1 MTNAARE
8 PKRTCIGCRRR
19 VVTSALARVALSDGT
34 IVFWGSE
41 SKRPTGRG
49 ASLHPDAECLRAALK
64 TGAFARA
71 FRTRL
76 SGDRQDEANLLEQ
89 LIQRRWNRKTP

>member
-8 PKRTCIGCRRR
+8 PERTCIGCRRR
-19 VVTSALARVALSDGT
+19 AVASALARVALSDGT
-34 IVFWGSE
+34 IVFWGAA
-41 SKRPTGRG
+41 RPAGRG
-49 ASLHPDAECLRAALK
+49 ASLHPNADCLRAALK

-71 FRTRL
+71 FRARVEMPT
-76 SGDRQDEANLLEQ
+76 EADLLEQ

>member
-8 PKRTCIGCRRR
+8 PERTCIGCRRR
-19 VVTSALARVALSDGT
+19 AVASALARVALSDGT
-34 IVFWGSE
+34 IVFWGAA
-41 SKRPTGRG
+41 RPAGRG
-49 ASLHPDAECLRAALK
+49 ASLHPNADCLRAALK

-71 FRTRL
+71 FRARL
-76 SGDRQDEANLLEQ
+76 SSDMQDEATLLEQ